1 MTETN
6 KTEPRESVKIEMK
19 KVIQGISM
27 VFSGTLTI
35 LEAVHP
41 HISVDGGV
49 VLDLIT
55 GNADGVR
62 TWAAEQIAAKE
73 AEQTANEVAG
83 DDDPKE
89 TNDETVDAPSDNGS
103 SIEGD
108 GAEVEPP
115 GDIESPTVPEPQE
128 LAAPTVTV
136 DDITKII
143 VRKIKQNRSNNEKIG
158 QILKAYG
165 VSKVSDLPPAKY
177 EAFVTDLSAV

>member
-62 TWAAEQIAAKE
+62 TWAAEQIATKE
-73 AEQTANEVAG
+73 AEQTANEVT
-83 DDDPKE
+83 DDYARE
-89 TNDETVDAPSDNGS
+89 TNDKAVDARGDNGCS
-103 SIEGD
+103 VEGD

-115 GDIESPTVPEPQE
+115 GDAEQPTVPEPQE
-128 LAAPTVTV
+128 PAAPTVTV

-177 EAFVTDLSAV
+177 EAFVTDMSAV